1 MDNDKLLEKLK
12 EIYKGLEEGI
22 AAECEENEKIDS
34 EYQIDCRIMDAQI
47 ELEELIDTLSE

>member
-22 AAECEENEKIDS
+22 SAECEENEKIDS